1 MLLVALLLVVVGIIG
16 VIVPGVPGAILIFVG
31 LLVAAWADGF
41 VRVGVGTIV
50 LLGVLTAATYIV
62 DVATV
67 ALGMKRLGT
76 SKRAMAGAAVGTIAG
91 LFFGI
96 PGLIIGPFA
105 GAALGE
111 LTAYRDVRR
120 AGRAGIVAWVSFV
133 IGTAIKF
140 GLAFAMLG
148 IFLMAWVVT

>member
-1 MLLVALLLVVVGIIG
+1 LL
-16 VIVPGVPGAILIFVG
+16 
-31 LLVAAWADGF
+31 AAWTDGF

-50 LLGVLTAATYIV
+50 ILGVLTVATYIV

-67 ALGMKRLGT
+67 AFGMKRLGT

-120 AGRAGIVAWVSFV
+120 AGRAGVIAWVSFL
-133 IGTAIKF
+133 IGTTIKF

-148 IFLMAWVVT
+148 IFLMAWVVN